1 MLKKYTAIIMT
12 YPTNNADIFLIANN
26 SLGYRYQYI
35 KHVNNKK
42 KSHYDVRRYKGNTIN
57 VSINV

>member
-12 YPTNNADIFLIANN
+12 YPTNNADIFLIAKY

-42 KSHYDVRRYKGNTIN
+42 KSHYDV
-57 VSINV
+57 